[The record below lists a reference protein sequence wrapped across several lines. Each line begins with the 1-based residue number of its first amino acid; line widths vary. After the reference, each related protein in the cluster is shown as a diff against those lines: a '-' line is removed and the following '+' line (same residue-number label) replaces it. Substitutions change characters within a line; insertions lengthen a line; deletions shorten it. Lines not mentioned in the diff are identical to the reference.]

1 MLIPPAPPFDQ
12 QECHLG
18 SSVWSVPRLVQ
29 LSANLPT
36 ITIPLNGMD
45 LSPTRYDCNMREMIT
60 HFRQVVDA
68 DMAYPIILD
77 EDGEIMDGRHRIM
90 HALYNGHTEIKAKRF
105 DTNPTPCRY
114 KE

>member
-1 MLIPPAPPFDQ
+1 
-12 QECHLG
+12 
-18 SSVWSVPRLVQ
+18 
-29 LSANLPT
+29 
-36 ITIPLNGMD
+36 
-45 LSPTRYDCNMREMIT
+45 MREMIT